1 MDGFLPMVYK
11 SFKKNKVRRR
21 YECLSSGTVDSYNI
35 ADFYHSEDAYR
46 PHQHDQHDVISQREP
61 VKASP
66 SRGAHHR
73 RYSSVHV
80 DHAKSSGSASRFEDL
95 DRGCDKPKQLVRFR
109 SQRMFS
115 CINGA

>member
-1 MDGFLPMVYK
+1 MDGFLPLVYK

-46 PHQHDQHDVISQREP
+46 PHQHDVILQREP
-61 VKASP
+61 LKSSP
-66 SRGAHHR
+66 LGGAHHR

-80 DHAKSSGSASRFEDL
+80 AHVKSSGSASKFEDL

-109 SQRMFS
+109 SHRMFS